1 MMQAMQSCSTRISM
15 ARKIRVVIVDDSAVM
30 RKMLASILDSDPEI
44 SVVGAAPDPLRARQ
58 MIKDLNPDVITLD
71 VEMPKM
77 DGLTFLGKIMKL
89 RPMPVIM
96 VSGLT
101 RKGTETTM
109 RALEC
114 GAVDFVAK
122 PVNAAQGGLEALRSD
137 LVRKIKAA
145 SDARIIKAQTNAT
158 KLQTTE
164 TKLQK
169 DRVSLIG
176 IGASTGGVVAVQA
189 ILSSL
194 SPTCPG
200 ILITQHMPPTF
211 TKSFAARL
219 NQNSA
224 LHVVEARDGERVLPG
239 HAYVAPG
246 SHHLEISRSQQG
258 FVCRLNDGALVSG
271 HRPSVDM
278 LFQSL
283 AKHVGPKAL
292 GIILTGMGRDG
303 ADGLLAMRKAGATT
317 LGQMQASCVVYG
329 MPRAANEIGAVDEEL
344 SIDEIARKISA
355 EGFNSNGTLFRS

>member
-1 MMQAMQSCSTRISM
+1 MQAMQNCSASKMTGRE
-15 ARKIRVVIVDDSAVM
+15 IRVVVVDDSAVM
-30 RKMLASILDSDPEI
+30 RKMLASILDADPEI
-44 SVVGAAPDPLRARQ
+44 SVVGAAPDPLCARQ

-77 DGLTFLGKIMKL
+77 DGLTFLEKIMTL

-109 RALEC
+109 RALER
-114 GAVDFVAK
+114 GAFDFVAK
-122 PVNAAQGGLEALRSD
+122 PANAAQGGLDSLRLD
-137 LVRKIKAA
+137 LVRKVKAA
-145 SDARIIKAQTNAT
+145 SDARVIKVKTSGP
-158 KLQTTE
+158 KLQPTQA
-164 TKLQK
+164 KLK
-169 DRVSLIG
+169 RDSVELVG

-194 SPTCPG
+194 PPTCPG
-200 ILITQHMPPTF
+200 IVITQHMPPAF

-224 LHVVEARDGERVLPG
+224 LNVLEARDGEKILPG

-258 FVCRLNDGALVSG
+258 FVCRLNEGALVSG
-271 HRPSVDM
+271 HRPSVDT
-278 LFQSL
+278 LFQSI
-283 AKHVGPKAL
+283 AKYVGSKAL

-303 ADGLLAMRKAGATT
+303 ADGLLAMRKAGAATI
-317 LGQMQASCVVYG
+317 GQDQASCVVYG
-329 MPRAANEIGAVDEEL
+329 MPRAANEIGAVTDEL
-344 SIDEIARKISA
+344 PIDEIARRISA
-355 EGFNSNGTLFRS
+355 EGSVVNGPPRRS